1 MPVSGFGNG
10 NGFLFPD
17 FPIKKFEYSYL
28 TGILTFTTGYIGL
41 LSFTIPV
48 GKGYN
53 DTLFEIVADNYI
65 QGKHYKNNFLDIMAV
80 HLIQLHQYVDHALK
94 FRYTHSRSPNHMKP
108 LMI

>member
-1 MPVSGFGNG
+1 MSNGQNMPVSGFGNG

-53 DTLFEIVADNYI
+53 DTL
-65 QGKHYKNNFLDIMAV
+65 
-80 HLIQLHQYVDHALK
+80 LK
-94 FRYTHSRSPNHMKP
+94 SLLTITSRENIIKTTF
-108 LMI
+108 